1 MVTGHL
7 LGRMGVWLQADQ
19 VILLFMVEAVVLL
32 TPHDVLSVVS
42 LPPPEDHLDGL
53 PVLPCGPSSKCN

>member
-1 MVTGHL
+1 MITGHL

-32 TPHDVLSVVS
+32 TPHDVLSVHIVPGGIKFS
-42 LPPPEDHLDGL
+42 FCVPNLFDFSFHL
-53 PVLPCGPSSKCN
+53 V